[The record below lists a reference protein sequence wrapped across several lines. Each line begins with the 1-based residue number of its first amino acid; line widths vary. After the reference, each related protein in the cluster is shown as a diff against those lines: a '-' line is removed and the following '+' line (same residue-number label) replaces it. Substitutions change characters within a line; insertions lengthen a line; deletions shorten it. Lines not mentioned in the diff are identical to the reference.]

1 MIDLQSAY
9 VRAVLQG
16 VTTRVALA
24 AEALDW
30 ADGLQTLDSTEL
42 VADLKD
48 EVSLKAWRRLAKQ
61 VQGLGPRAVAHK
73 RTAAIGSVSWGGD
86 NPNGIDD
93 RLVDLDLD
101 RLAVTALKRLVAVGI
116 SGVLPHQPET
126 GQPRLQNMG
135 GHIEPLYDE
144 DDIGGTPAAWLQVL
158 AEADGRKYRLRLYEP
173 DPGDPA
179 RGTLTEWRNANQPYE
194 LGNAPTEQW
203 TGVLMPTVVMVDTAQ
218 DGTPLGELTQ
228 ALPLLKGEV
237 AQQLRILRAADAN
250 SWPKRWMS
258 GDWDVPESE
267 TAETVLVATDP
278 ASSVGVID
286 PPKLEGLFALHD
298 RMLDRVRADL
308 KLPITSITTG
318 TFPSGEALD
327 QANAISISTAKELAR
342 LVQTLLTGGVRGLCE
357 LLNIPRDKAPPVSVE
372 INREQTR
379 RMVTEQARADFAA
392 GLIPRRV
399 AVLTVSQYYPHWSDG
414 EIDEFLAEIET
425 QATAA
430 REAFQATSDDET
442 EDESE
447 EGDDPDFD

>member
-1 MIDLQSAY
+1 MIDLQGAY
-9 VRAVLQG
+9 VRHVLQG

-48 EVSLKAWRRLAKQ
+48 EVSKAAWNRLAKQ

-86 NPNGIDD
+86 DPNGIDD
-93 RLVDLDLD
+93 RLEDLDLD

-116 SGVLPHQPET
+116 AGVLPHQPES

-135 GHIEPLYDE
+135 GHIEPLYSE
-144 DDIGGTPAAWLQVL
+144 DDVGGTPAAWLQVL

-173 DPGDPA
+173 SDAEPA
-179 RGTLTEWRNANQPYE
+179 RGTLTEWRGANNPYE
-194 LGNAPTEQW
+194 LGNPPTGRWED
-203 TGVLMPTVVMVDTAQ
+203 VLMPTVVMVDTAQ

-278 ASSVGVID
+278 ASSVGVIE

-308 KLPITSITTG
+308 KLPISSITTG

-357 LLNIPRDKAPPVSVE
+357 LLGIPRDKAPPVSVE

-379 RMVTEQARADFAA
+379 RMVTEQARADYAA

-399 AVLTVSQYYPHWSDG
+399 AVLTVAQYYPHWSDD
-414 EIDEFLAEIET
+414 EIDEFLAEIEA